1 MSDVASKTEQ
11 EDWDSDEKSWEKQ
24 IDEQFSLLPP
34 TLLRLDRGVVK
45 ATEWTVV
52 LTGSVFTCLI
62 VFDVASRY
70 IFGVSS
76 FFVSGAAK
84 FLLFWFF
91 LLGAGLALRQ
101 GSHVGFEMLVNS
113 FRPRPRRSIKFIT
126 RLLVLVFFLEMLW
139 GGLSM
144 LGPAMGEVDPALDVS
159 LFWGFLAIPVGFA
172 LLIYHLLILMILD
185 GRPAAHAE
193 TDR

>member
-34 TLLRLDRGVVK
+34 TLLRFDRGVVK

-113 FRPRPRRSIKFIT
+113 FRPGPRRSIKFIT

>member
-1 MSDVASKTEQ
+1 MSDVAGETEA
-11 EDWDSDEKSWEKQ
+11 EVWDSDEKSWERQ
-24 IDEQFSLLPP
+24 INEQFDLLPP
-34 TLLRLDRGVVK
+34 ALLQLDRGVVK

-52 LTGSVFTCLI
+52 LTGIVFTCLI
-62 VFDVASRY
+62 AFDVASRY

-113 FRPRPRRSIKFIT
+113 FRPGLRRTIKLVT

-139 GGLSM
+139 GGLAM
-144 LGPAMGEVDPALDVS
+144 LGPATGEVDPALDVS

-172 LLIYHLLILMILD
+172 LLIYHLVILMILD
-185 GRPAAHAE
+185 GRPAARAE
-193 TDR
+193 AAQ

>member
-70 IFGVSS
+70 VFGVSS

-84 FLLFWFF
+84 FLLFWFC

-101 GSHVGFEMLVNS
+101 GSHVGFEMLVTS
-113 FRPRPRRSIKFIT
+113 FRPGLRRAIKFIT

-139 GGLSM
+139 GGLAM

-159 LFWGFLAIPVGFA
+159 LVWGFLAIPVGFA

>member
-34 TLLRLDRGVVK
+34 TLLRFDRGVVK

-113 FRPRPRRSIKFIT
+113 FRPGPRRSIKFIT

-172 LLIYHLLILMILD
+172 LLIYHLFILMILD